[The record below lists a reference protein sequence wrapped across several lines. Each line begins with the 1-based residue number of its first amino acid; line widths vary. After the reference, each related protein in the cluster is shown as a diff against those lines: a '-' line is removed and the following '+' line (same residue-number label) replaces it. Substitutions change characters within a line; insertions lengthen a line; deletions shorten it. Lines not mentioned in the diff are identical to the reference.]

1 MDSDNPLGEFLRARR
16 EMISPGQNGL
26 VWSGR
31 RRTPG
36 LRREEVAQS
45 SGVSTDYYARLEQGR
60 EKHPSAQVVHALA
73 RALTLNPEETAYL
86 HQLARTAHG
95 PVPRGG
101 GVAVAPSL
109 LRLMDGWLHTPA
121 LILDRR
127 LDVLAG
133 NRLGRALFAGMLEQG
148 ETNLVRFTFLNPAA
162 RDFYPDW
169 ERVARS
175 GLGALRAGS
184 GDLVNDPRLTEL
196 VGELSLKSAEFRT
209 LWARHDVRGK
219 AHEVKS
225 FNHHQVGELT
235 LAYDSFTIASATDQ
249 QLVVYQAEPGSV
261 SQQALAL
268 LGTVAADLPALPPVS
283 LSDSAA
289 TSEAMTT
296 AAPCSSSRTSTAT
309 GRT

>member
-1 MDSDNPLGEFLRARR
+1 MQSANPHSGNPLGEFLRARR
-16 EMISPGQNGL
+16 EMTSPAQAG
-26 VWSGR
+26 VPWSGR

-73 RALTLNPEETAYL
+73 RALGLNPEETAHL
-86 HQLARTAHG
+86 HQLAHTARG
-95 PVPRGG
+95 RVRRGG
-101 GVAVAPSL
+101 GVLVAPSL
-109 LRLMDGWLHTPA
+109 LRLMDGWLDTPG

-148 ETNLVRFTFLNPAA
+148 ETNLVRFTFLDPAA
-162 RDFYPDW
+162 REFYPDW

-175 GLGALRAGS
+175 GLAALRAGS
-184 GDLVNDPRLTEL
+184 GDLVNDPKLTEL
-196 VGELSLKSAEFRT
+196 VGELSLKSPEFRK

-219 AHEVKS
+219 AHEAKS

-235 LAYDSFTIASATDQ
+235 LTYDSFTVDSATDQ
-249 QLVVYQAEPGSV
+249 QLIVYQAEPGSA

-283 LSDSAA
+283 VSDCVR
-289 TSEAMTT
+289 E
-296 AAPCSSSRTSTAT
+296 R
-309 GRT
+309 

>member
-1 MDSDNPLGEFLRARR
+1 MDSDNTLGAFLRARR
-16 EMISPGQNGL
+16 EMTSPDQAGQP
-26 VWSGR
+26 WTGR

-36 LRREEVAQS
+36 LRREEVAQL

-60 EKHPSAQVVHALA
+60 EKHPSEQVVHALA
-73 RALTLNPEETAYL
+73 RALGLNPEETAHL
-86 HQLARTAHG
+86 HRLTRTARG
-95 PVPRGG
+95 PVRRGD
-101 GVAVAPSL
+101 GVSVGPSL

-133 NRLGRALFAGMLEQG
+133 NHLGRALFAGMLEQG

-175 GLGALRAGS
+175 GLAALRAGS
-184 GDLVNDPRLTEL
+184 AELMNDPRLTEL
-196 VGELSLKSAEFRT
+196 VGELSLKSPEFRH

-219 AHEVKS
+219 AHEAKS
-225 FNHHQVGELT
+225 FNHHQVGALT
-235 LAYDSFTIASATDQ
+235 LTYDSFTVDSVPDQ
-249 QLVVYQAEPGSV
+249 QLIVYQAEPGSS

-268 LGTVAADLPALPPVS
+268 LGTVAADLPTLPAVS
-283 LSDSAA
+283 LGNFSQES
-289 TSEAMTT
+289 
-296 AAPCSSSRTSTAT
+296 
-309 GRT
+309 

>member
-1 MDSDNPLGEFLRARR
+1 MDSGNVLGEFLRARR
-16 EMISPGQNGL
+16 ETTSPDRAEQP
-26 VWSGR
+26 WSGR

-73 RALTLNPEETAYL
+73 RALGLNSEESAHL
-86 HQLARTAHG
+86 HRLARTDRGPGPGPG
-95 PVPRGG
+95 PVRRGG
-101 GVAVAPSL
+101 GAVVAPSL

-133 NRLGRALFAGMLEQG
+133 NRLGRALFAAMLDQDEV
-148 ETNLVRFTFLNPAA
+148 NLVRFTFLNPAA

-175 GLGALRAGS
+175 GLAALRAGS
-184 GDLVNDPRLTEL
+184 GGLMNDPRLTEL
-196 VGELSLKSAEFRT
+196 VGELSLKSAEFRD

-219 AHEVKS
+219 AHEAKTFS
-225 FNHHQVGELT
+225 HDQVGELT
-235 LAYDSFTIASATDQ
+235 LAYDSFTVDSAPDQ
-249 QLVVYQAEPGSV
+249 QLIVYQAEPGSP

-268 LGTVAADLPALPPVS
+268 LGTVAADLPAPQ
-283 LSDSAA
+283 
-289 TSEAMTT
+289 T
-296 AAPCSSSRTSTAT
+296 APLRDYAQE
-309 GRT
+309 G

>member
-1 MDSDNPLGEFLRARR
+1 MDSGNALGEFLRARR
-16 EMISPGQNGL
+16 ETTSPDRAEQP
-26 VWSGR
+26 WSGR

-73 RALTLNPEETAYL
+73 RALGLNSEESAHL
-86 HQLARTAHG
+86 HRLARTDRGPGPG
-95 PVPRGG
+95 PVRRGG
-101 GVAVAPSL
+101 GAVVAPSL

-133 NRLGRALFAGMLEQG
+133 NRLGRALFAAMLDQDEV
-148 ETNLVRFTFLNPAA
+148 NLVRFTFLNPAA

-175 GLGALRAGS
+175 GLAALRAGS
-184 GDLVNDPRLTEL
+184 GGLMNDPRLTEL
-196 VGELSLKSAEFRT
+196 VGELSLKSAEFRD
-209 LWARHDVRGK
+209 LWARHDVQGK
-219 AHEVKS
+219 AHEAKTFS
-225 FNHHQVGELT
+225 HDQVGELT
-235 LAYDSFTIASATDQ
+235 LAYDSFTVDSAPDQ
-249 QLVVYQAEPGSV
+249 QLIVYQAEPGSP

-268 LGTVAADLPALPPVS
+268 LGTVAADLPAPQ
-283 LSDSAA
+283 
-289 TSEAMTT
+289 T
-296 AAPCSSSRTSTAT
+296 APLRDYAQE
-309 GRT
+309 G